1 MRGQILADGHVDRL
15 LAEATPL
22 SIQVNLSKG
31 GNAAVRAELKRQL
44 GLVGRSAHEETD
56 VLILKAKST
65 GLPFISPPNPAKFL
79 LHRGKMSLKNQT
91 ARALAARLEGLFSMP
106 VLDQTDSAGPL
117 TTELQWNQG
126 DTETEI
132 QSLRKAL
139 SDGLGLELISG
150 RETMDVLVVEKTGK

>member
-1 MRGQILADGHVDRL
+1 
-15 LAEATPL
+15 
-22 SIQVNLSKG
+22 
-31 GNAAVRAELKRQL
+31 
-44 GLVGRSAHEETD
+44 
-56 VLILKAKST
+56 
-65 GLPFISPPNPAKFL
+65 
-79 LHRGKMSLKNQT
+79 MSLKNQT